1 MWICQEDKDILIDNK
16 YIRERKEFFV
26 VLTVIISIFLLYGI
40 LYAVNDWTWTNTS
53 ASGFC
58 EKVQDGWIREPTN
71 TISNFA
77 FIFVGLYILWL
88 AKDDPTDG
96 TPSMSNRSWFLIM
109 YAISC
114 TAVGVG
120 SFAMHGFNTGWG
132 GWLDLTGMMMYITI
146 PVFYNFSRF
155 LRWNEKEF
163 CMYYLGTNILLSIL
177 DWQYN
182 IGLFVWGLSIGIWL
196 SQETAIKYQNQPII
210 IFLVPTLIVFTLFF
224 NANKDS
230 TPIDFV
236 TQEYEAIILWALLAL
251 FLHKIDEIKLERTHT
266 PYFWAGFGS
275 YLIATIIWEPSRT
288 DGPLCDPDSLLQGH
302 ALWHLLG
309 AVAMW
314 CFYKYFRT
322 EIDNY

>member
-58 EKVQDGWIREPTN
+58 EKVQDSWIREPTN

-88 AKDDPTDG
+88 AKDDSTDG
-96 TPSMSNRSWFLIM
+96 HPSMSNRSWFLIM

-182 IGLFVWGLSIGIWL
+182 IGIFVWGLSIGIWL

-236 TQEYEAIILWALLAL
+236 IQEYEAIILWALLAL

-322 EIDNY
+322 ESDNY